1 MHSQSI
7 LRKVTIILYIVAFG
21 YLASMGFV
29 IFHGLISQ
37 QRLNSMSSIH
47 FPASKL
53 SASAMRAFDQQI
65 RNYEDAVLMGEVRLL
80 ASASQN
86 SKEVKS
92 QLGQIRSL
100 PGLSEGKS
108 LEIENFIAQLERYS
122 AEASAVYEMMARSRP
137 VPYETSLR
145 LAETQKELRNR
156 LASIESY
163 FSAELQ
169 SEADSVRYT
178 SRQSLFINLA
188 SLIAGIAILTM
199 MVRLV
204 IGRVVDRVSTLK
216 EVMDSTTASNTMPP
230 IDDPYNDEIGALA
243 SSFKDMYER
252 LSAAMHELEMHR
264 DHLEALVEERTQELN
279 DTNLQLME
287 AKDAAESASLTKSE
301 FLANMSHEIRTP
313 MNAVLGM
320 THLLMQTELDEK
332 QRDYLVKTRFA
343 AESLLRI
350 INDILDFSKIEA
362 RKLELEKADF
372 RLDSLLERVLAIVS
386 IKAEEKGLEMIT
398 TVESDIPSVLK
409 GDSLRL
415 GQILVNLC
423 GNAVKFTEKGKI
435 SISVVRVGDSEDG
448 TVSLR
453 FEVRD
458 TGSGMTD
465 DEISRLFKAFSQAD
479 SSTTRK
485 FGGTGLG
492 LAISKHLVE
501 LMGGEIGVTSE
512 PGIGSNFFFDLVF
525 EIGDQE
531 MWGYTSLPSPE
542 DDASRCQQICGARV
556 LLVEDNRLNQQ
567 VASELLARAGLD
579 VAIASNGREAVEK
592 VAEESF
598 DAVLMDI
605 QMPVLDGYEATRII
619 RENGRNH
626 ELPIIAMTAHAMTRD
641 RKKCL
646 KADRSG

>member
-1 MHSQSI
+1 M
-7 LRKVTIILYIVAFG
+7 LF
-21 YLASMGFV
+21 
-29 IFHGLISQ
+29 
-37 QRLNSMSSIH
+37 
-47 FPASKL
+47 
-53 SASAMRAFDQQI
+53 
-65 RNYEDAVLMGEVRLL
+65 
-80 ASASQN
+80 
-86 SKEVKS
+86 
-92 QLGQIRSL
+92 RS
-100 PGLSEGKS
+100 
-108 LEIENFIAQLERYS
+108 
-122 AEASAVYEMMARSRP
+122 
-137 VPYETSLR
+137 
-145 LAETQKELRNR
+145 
-156 LASIESY
+156 
-163 FSAELQ
+163 
-169 SEADSVRYT
+169 
-178 SRQSLFINLA
+178 
-188 SLIAGIAILTM
+188 
-199 MVRLV
+199 
-204 IGRVVDRVSTLK
+204 
-216 EVMDSTTASNTMPP
+216 
-230 IDDPYNDEIGALA
+230 
-243 SSFKDMYER
+243 
-252 LSAAMHELEMHR
+252 
-264 DHLEALVEERTQELN
+264 
-279 DTNLQLME
+279 
-287 AKDAAESASLTKSE
+287 
-301 FLANMSHEIRTP
+301 
-313 MNAVLGM
+313 
-320 THLLMQTELDEK
+320 
-332 QRDYLVKTRFA
+332 
-343 AESLLRI
+343 I